1 MKILIV
7 DDEALAL
14 ARLKRM
20 LTTLG
25 YKDIVEADNA
35 PAHWKP

>member
-14 ARLKRM
+14 TKGSSACWVHWDMK
-20 LTTLG
+20 TL
-25 YKDIVEADNA
+25 
-35 PAHWKP
+35 